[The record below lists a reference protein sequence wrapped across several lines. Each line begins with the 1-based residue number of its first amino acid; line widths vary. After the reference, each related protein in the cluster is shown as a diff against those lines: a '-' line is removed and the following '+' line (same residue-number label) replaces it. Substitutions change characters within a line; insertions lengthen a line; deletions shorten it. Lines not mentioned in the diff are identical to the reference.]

1 MRHRERLYGF
11 VDAPSLRAF
20 VASPDAYVG
29 AVLATVKAAPELIHI
44 LRLEAAFPAAS
55 IGEIMRKHA
64 QAPRQPE
71 MSQNRAEMRSIN
83 SGFGAMALPR
93 CSENRDLAEL

>member
-1 MRHRERLYGF
+1 MLLPASGALCVRHRERLYGF

-55 IGEIMRKHA
+55 IGEIMREHA
-64 QAPRQPE
+64 QAPGQ
-71 MSQNRAEMRSIN
+71 S
-83 SGFGAMALPR
+83 PR
-93 CSENRDLAEL
+93 